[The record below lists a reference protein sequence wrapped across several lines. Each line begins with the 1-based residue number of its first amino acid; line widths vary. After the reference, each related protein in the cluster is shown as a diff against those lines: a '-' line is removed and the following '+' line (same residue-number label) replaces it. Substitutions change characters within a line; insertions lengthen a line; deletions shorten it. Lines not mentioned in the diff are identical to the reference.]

1 MPSQQRIASFLPSA
15 TEMICELGLYDNL
28 VAVSHE
34 CNYPPQVKEKTVVV
48 KSAVDYASMTL
59 DEVDKTVSER
69 VSQGKSLYVLDEKAL
84 QTLAPTLI
92 VSQDLC
98 KLCAASGNEVTQVLK
113 SLKPKPEI
121 LWQTPHSLED
131 VLSDFLALGEKTGTE
146 AKAQERVREARQ
158 RIEKVKA
165 LTEGLP
171 KVRAFFMEWVDPI
184 YCGGHWIPEMI
195 GWAGGTDP
203 IARPGVDSVRT
214 AWEDVT
220 AYDPDVLVV
229 APCGFDTKQA
239 AQQVEQLKL
248 RPGWKNL
255 SAVKK
260 NQVFAAAANAY
271 FARPGL
277 RLVTGVEILA
287 SLFHPEACPWN
298 GPADAFAHIPL
309 S

>member
-1 MPSQQRIASFLPSA
+1 MSSELRIASFLPSA
-15 TEMICELGLYDNL
+15 TEMVCELGLYDNL

-34 CNYPPQVKEKTVVV
+34 CNYPPQVKGKSVVV
-48 KSAVDYASMTL
+48 KSALNYASMTL
-59 DEVDKTVSER
+59 DQVDKAVSSQ
-69 VSQGKSLYVLDEKAL
+69 VSQGKSLYILDEQAL
-84 QTLAPTLI
+84 QELSPTLI
-92 VSQDLC
+92 LSQDLC
-98 KLCAASGNEVTQVLK
+98 KLCAASGNEVTQVLR

-131 VLSDFLALGEKTGTE
+131 VFADFLVLGERTGTQ
-146 AKAQERVREARQ
+146 AKAQERVQDARG

-165 LTEGLP
+165 ATAKLP
-171 KVRAFFMEWVDPI
+171 KVRAFFMEWVDPV

-195 GWAGGTDP
+195 DWAGGKDP

-214 AWEDVT
+214 SWDEVV
-220 AYDPDVLVV
+220 AYNPDVLVV
-229 APCGFDTKQA
+229 APCGFDTAESLKQA
-239 AQQVEQLKL
+239 ELLKSL
-248 RPGWKNL
+248 PGWKDL
-255 SAVKK
+255 SAVGK

-287 SLFHPEACPWN
+287 HLFHPEACPWK
-298 GPADAFAHIPL
+298 GPADAFARVPL

>member
-15 TEMICELGLYDNL
+15 TEMICELGLYDDL

-131 VLSDFLALGEKTGTE
+131 VLSDFLALGEKTGTQ

-220 AYDPDVLVV
+220 AYNPDVLVV